1 MDNLNYKGLLYAPN
15 GAVIIHGKKLNFNG
29 KIIAE
34 CVKLNADSIV
44 IEDSVPL
51 DKMGLTYPIDAKELE
66 KMQKK
71 INIKDEEEQ
80 ITEFYF
86 Y

>member
-1 MDNLNYKGLLYAPN
+1 M
-15 GAVIIHGKKLNFNG
+15 
-29 KIIAE
+29 
-34 CVKLNADSIV
+34 NADSIV